1 MLNRRFTRREKL
13 LLLLLALIGVM
24 GLYFYLVHY
33 PVTSELAEIDAQRA
47 DVADQYAI
55 AQCWS
60 ASYKSMREEL
70 DEIAKMPEGSVTV
83 MPDYDNSQALIRY
96 FDTIFAGV
104 SPELDYSARELG
116 GGVYERTVRFSFY
129 AWDYGDAREILSD
142 LLSTG
147 WRCQMTE
154 VSLVPEE
161 GDLETDLLRVTGT
174 IVFYE
179 RG

>member
-13 LLLLLALIGVM
+13 LLLLLAFIGVV
-24 GLYFYLVHY
+24 GLYFYMVHY
-33 PVTSELAEIDAQRA
+33 PVTNRFAEIDAQRM
-47 DVADQYAI
+47 DVADQYAV
-55 AQCWS
+55 AQDRS

-70 DEIAKMPEGSVTV
+70 DEIAQMPQESVTV
-83 MPDYDNSQALIRY
+83 MPEYDNSQALIRC
-96 FDTIFAGV
+96 FNTIFAGV
-104 SPELDYSARELG
+104 SPELDFSARELG

-129 AWDYGDAREILSD
+129 ARDYGDAREILSG

-161 GDLETDLLRVTGT
+161 GDLETGLIRVTGT
-174 IVFYE
+174 IMFYE